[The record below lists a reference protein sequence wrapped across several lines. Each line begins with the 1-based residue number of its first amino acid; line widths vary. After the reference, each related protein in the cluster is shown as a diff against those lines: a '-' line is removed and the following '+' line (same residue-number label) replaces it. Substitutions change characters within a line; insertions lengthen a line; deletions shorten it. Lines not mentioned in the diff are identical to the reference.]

1 MRIISLISAGTE
13 MLYALGLGE
22 HVVAVSHECD
32 WPPECRG
39 LPRVTYSNIDSTENS
54 GAIDRQVRNLMGAG
68 KSLYEI
74 DVATIADLRPNLIVT
89 QAQCDVCAVAYE
101 DVISAVKSLPAL
113 GETQIVSLNPR
124 SLSDVFEEM
133 LQLGTAAGAS
143 IKANAAV
150 VKLRDRVER
159 LRLASATLQPSERL
173 RAAIIEW
180 TDPLMLAG
188 NWVPELIEL
197 AGGQCE
203 LTPPGQHSRIHAW
216 QELQQFDPH
225 VIVIC
230 PCGFDRDRA
239 GVEATQLAKREE
251 WKNLAAVKSHR
262 VHAIDGNA
270 YFNRPGPRLVESA
283 ELLTTLLHPAGI
295 QS

>member
-1 MRIISLISAGTE
+1 
-13 MLYALGLGE
+13 
-22 HVVAVSHECD
+22 
-32 WPPECRG
+32 
-39 LPRVTYSNIDSTENS
+39 
-54 GAIDRQVRNLMGAG
+54 
-68 KSLYEI
+68 
-74 DVATIADLRPNLIVT
+74 
-89 QAQCDVCAVAYE
+89 
-101 DVISAVKSLPAL
+101 
-113 GETQIVSLNPR
+113 
-124 SLSDVFEEM
+124 M